1 MDQADNYTISMTN
14 NGGYSKLLCCFLIL
28 PCCVLLPFAIILIP
42 QHNLVEFPE
51 YWYETM
57 IIANLSLNTY
67 FVFISHLRYKTFF
80 RDIKSLISVSV
91 AIKIFLATSIT
102 YNTMYCICYLV
113 WTHGLGY
120 RHPIPFLGAICFNVM
135 LLAYLVVIWSQFPND
150 LEMKRKIRSYLFY
163 CLWLSLNCIEKV
175 GLTMVFMVLPTNTQA
190 LMAIILPITREFHFW
205 VLGMLRMQSTG
216 TENREAKVLTDIEV
230 NCNYSLFVAIILGT
244 VATEVTSYCILFLEF
259 ILNLYSCY
267 KIIKLGKKID
277 SSNSEND
284 ELQRN
289 RNDTFEDLI
298 MVEVLEVLV
307 PLAYALS
314 IILAYFG
321 PNSRI
326 LGNIRNSY
334 WTYQE
339 IEDLSL
345 FMKAIFT
352 MFFIDLLS
360 AILGGIILWK
370 FSNLNFLKECCKTIR
385 FYWPILVVQVGGGL
399 VKV

>member
-1 MDQADNYTISMTN
+1 
-14 NGGYSKLLCCFLIL
+14 
-28 PCCVLLPFAIILIP
+28 
-42 QHNLVEFPE
+42 
-51 YWYETM
+51 
-57 IIANLSLNTY
+57 
-67 FVFISHLRYKTFF
+67 
-80 RDIKSLISVSV
+80 
-91 AIKIFLATSIT
+91 
-102 YNTMYCICYLV
+102 
-113 WTHGLGY
+113 
-120 RHPIPFLGAICFNVM
+120 
-135 LLAYLVVIWSQFPND
+135 
-150 LEMKRKIRSYLFY
+150 
-163 CLWLSLNCIEKV
+163 
-175 GLTMVFMVLPTNTQA
+175 MVFMVLPTNTQA

-205 VLGMLRMQSTG
+205 VLGMLRKQSAG